1 MPVVQGDERAIS
13 RGPAAMP
20 RDTKRRVLLQALEL
34 VGSRQELAELLG
46 AGRAQMDNW
55 LADASEIPEAYFL
68 KAIELC
74 LERSQGSG
82 MPQTPPH

>member
-1 MPVVQGDERAIS
+1 
-13 RGPAAMP
+13 MP

-34 VGSRQELAELLG
+34 VGNRHELAALLG

-55 LADASEIPEAYFL
+55 LADASEIPESYFL

-74 LERSQGSG
+74 LDRSQESG
-82 MPQTPPH
+82 TPLAPPH